1 MGVKN
6 LLGKKIKKLRIIN
19 GYTQEELAEKID
31 ISQRALSGIE
41 TGKNFLTAET
51 LDKLVQVL
59 NIKYSELFCIDHYYD
74 TKVLINDLNAKIISL
89 KNCPEKL
96 REIYRVINALL
107 NE

>member
-1 MGVKN
+1 MNVKK
-6 LLGKKIKKLRIIN
+6 LLGEKIKKLRISN

-51 LDKLVQVL
+51 LDKLVRVL
-59 NIKYSELFCIDHYYD
+59 NIKYSELFSVDHYRD
-74 TKVLINDLNAKIISL
+74 TKILINDLNAKIFSL
-89 KNCPEKL
+89 KNNPDKL